1 MIGIKKKGLNFRHKH
16 EKINREHDEIFL
28 IVLGSPKLFLKT
40 NMIVNFQIFI
50 IQFLLLHLI

>member
-1 MIGIKKKGLNFRHKH
+1 MISIKKKKGLNFRHKH

-28 IVLGSPKLFLKT
+28 IVLGSPKLFFKK

-50 IQFLLLHLI
+50 VTPHLSG